1 MITISRKNIFEVVN
15 SSFNL
20 SHELSRMKRLF
31 EEEDI
36 VAIGGWIF
44 TSVRGYVG
52 TSGFSKWKNRGR
64 CVDADD
70 FLSLFE
76 YEKLWDTASANP
88 DDFFTL
94 VEIIYNFWHIVDGQA
109 YTSYALDEHGKH
121 FVLLKTIMDDCLA
134 HYGYRAEY
142 FSDSEQLIVIEDKPE
157 ATAVAEIIHPE
168 LSHKVLR
175 YNHFML
181 KGDLQTKKEILLA
194 LGSELEPKRQQLHK
208 VDSVLESDIFF
219 MLNNFNIRHNNKT
232 ADDKHYRQVVAD
244 MDNSTLE
251 HWYDELYQMMLL
263 AYLQLDQV
271 DRSKKVRE
279 LKQTIAQK

>member
-31 EEEDI
+31 EKEAT
-36 VAIGGWIF
+36 VSIGAWEF
-44 TSVRGYVG
+44 TPVLNYVRFY
-52 TSGFSKWKNRGR
+52 GFSDWENRGR
-64 CVDADD
+64 CIDADD
-70 FLSLFE
+70 FLSLLG
-76 YEKLWDTASANP
+76 YETLWDTAGTNP

-94 VEIIYNFWHIVDGQA
+94 VEIIYNFWHIVDRQTHA
-109 YTSYALDEHGKH
+109 SNMVDERGRS
-121 FVLLKTIMDDCLA
+121 FTLLKTIMDNCLA

-157 ATAVAEIIHPE
+157 ATAVAEIIRPE
-168 LSHKVLR
+168 LSRKVLR

-194 LGSELEPKRQQLHK
+194 LGAELEPKRQQLRET
-208 VDSVLESDIFF
+208 DSVLESDIFF

-232 ADDKHYRQVVAD
+232 ADDKYYRQVVAD

-263 AYLQLDQV
+263 AYLRLDQV

-279 LKQTIAQK
+279 LKQSIAQK

>member
-31 EEEDI
+31 EEEEI
-36 VAIGGWIF
+36 VEIGGWIF

-52 TSGFSKWKNRGR
+52 SSGFSDWKNRGR

-70 FLSLFE
+70 FLSLLG
-76 YEKLWDTASANP
+76 YETLWDTAGTNP
-88 DDFFTL
+88 NDFFTL
-94 VEIIYNFWHIVDGQA
+94 VEIIYNFWHIVDRQTH
-109 YTSYALDEHGKH
+109 TSNMLDERGRS

-134 HYGYRAEY
+134 HYGYRAKY

-194 LGSELEPKRQQLHK
+194 LGSELEPKRQQLHE